1 MALRQKFNIRAE
13 RLEPNMMNRNSSTNK
28 SKARRIQ
35 QGFTLLEVMIAM
47 VIMLIGLLSVLAV
60 LGVTVAATQTTQ
72 DDMTAKQV
80 ASAAMESVFTAR
92 DTSQLQFSQIQNIS
106 NGGVFNDGF
115 QPVKDAG
122 PDGLM
127 DTADDVSPGPPCPGP
142 SKCVQSAGRDGIIG
156 TADDVYTPLNNFQQ
170 QVLIAPLNDTTG
182 SQYQNL
188 RSITVN
194 IRYTSHG
201 MQRNYVMNAYISQ
214 FR

>member
-1 MALRQKFNIRAE
+1 MMTTNFSTHARKVRRA
-13 RLEPNMMNRNSSTNK
+13 
-28 SKARRIQ
+28 Q

-47 VIMLIGLLSVLAV
+47 LVMLIGLLAELAV

-92 DTSQLQFSQIQNIS
+92 DTSQLQFAQIQNIA

-115 QPVKDAG
+115 KPIKDAG

-142 SKCVQSAGRDGIIG
+142 SKCVQSAGPDGIIG

-170 QVLIAPLNDTTG
+170 QITIQPLTDTTG
-182 SQYQNL
+182 TQYQNL
-188 RSITVN
+188 RSITVT
-194 IRYTSHG
+194 IQYTSRG
-201 MQRNYVMNAYISQ
+201 FKKNYVMNAYISQ